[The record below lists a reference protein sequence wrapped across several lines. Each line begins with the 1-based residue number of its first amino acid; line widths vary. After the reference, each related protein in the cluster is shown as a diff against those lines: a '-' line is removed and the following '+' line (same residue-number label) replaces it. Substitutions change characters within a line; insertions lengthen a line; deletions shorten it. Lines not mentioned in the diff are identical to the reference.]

1 MKEKFSWRDYDRY
14 NEWLHNV
21 LATQQEEIERLKE
34 QLNDEIQEEL
44 KQSEI
49 MVKKQ
54 QEIERL
60 NNIIKEAINFLENIG
75 YDEELGRIWNDMN
88 DDECTELLI
97 ILEGGKK

>member
-1 MKEKFSWRDYDRY
+1 MSKEVDTIKEKIVKEVFSDDFINDIRDEKDK
-14 NEWLHNV
+14 
-21 LATQQEEIERLKE
+21 EIERLKE

-60 NNIIKEAINFLENIG
+60 NNIINELEKYFEQEGFWHSLDKIKELKEK
-75 YDEELGRIWNDMN
+75 YE
-88 DDECTELLI
+88 
-97 ILEGGKK
+97 ILDKGE